1 MHISIFAYILRTG
14 TDIILFGMER
24 GVAVVSASLY
34 GTRNELHHYIKN
46 HGDKLN
52 LLILL

>member
-14 TDIILFGMER
+14 TDIFGMER

-46 HGDKLN
+46 HGNKLN